1 MRRKVVGGI
10 WIPFHKAMFGVKR
23 DGPRVLLII
32 ATRLVR
38 WRLLLSPPFGG
49 PDNMALDEALMRRA
63 RRTGETVLRVYGWST
78 PTLSLGRNQK
88 ARGHYD
94 EAGLARAGIAVV
106 RRPTG
111 GRALLHD
118 HEVTYSVTAPA
129 SAPQGVSESYER
141 INLLL
146 VHALRSLGV
155 PVAPARPVQRAS
167 APSLTPCF
175 AEPAFGELVVGG
187 RKLVG
192 SAQWRDGGALLQ
204 HGSILLD
211 DDQRT
216 IPTLMRAPLPLPP
229 PAATLRGA
237 LGRLPSLEEVS
248 EALFAAV
255 REREDPEATPLEPE
269 AALSEEARVGAGRY
283 RDPAWTWRR

>member
-1 MRRKVVGGI
+1 V
-10 WIPFHKAMFGVKR
+10 H
-23 DGPRVLLII
+23 
-32 ATRLVR
+32 
-38 WRLLLSPPFGG
+38 WRLLLSSPLGG

-63 RRTGETVLRVYGWST
+63 RRTGEWVLRVYGWST

-94 EAGLARAGIAVV
+94 DRALARAGIEVV

-111 GRALLHD
+111 GRALLHH
-118 HEVTYSVTAPA
+118 HEVTYSVTGPAPA
-129 SAPQGVSESYER
+129 SAVGESYDR

-155 PVAPARPVQRAS
+155 PVAPARPTQRQG

-175 AEPAFGELVVGG
+175 AEPAERELVVAG
-187 RKLVG
+187 RKLVA
-192 SAQWRDGGALLQ
+192 SAQWREGGALLQ

-211 DDQRT
+211 DDQRD
-216 IPTLMRAPLPLPP
+216 IPALMRAPLPAPP
-229 PAATLRGA
+229 PAATLRDA
-237 LGRLPSLEEVS
+237 LGRAPSLDEVAD
-248 EALFAAV
+248 ALFAAV
-255 REREDPEATPLEPE
+255 RQREHPE
-269 AALSEEARVGAGRY
+269 AAPLVPEAGLLDDARDAAHSY

>member
-1 MRRKVVGGI
+1 
-10 WIPFHKAMFGVKR
+10 MFGVKR
-23 DGPRVLLII
+23 DAARALFII

-38 WRLLLSPPFGG
+38 WRLLLSSPLGG

-63 RRTGETVLRVYGWST
+63 RRTGEWVLRVYGWST

-94 EAGLARAGIAVV
+94 ERALARAGVEVV

-111 GRALLHD
+111 GRALLHH
-118 HEVTYSVTAPA
+118 HEVTYSVTGPAP
-129 SAPQGVSESYER
+129 VSPVGESYDR
-141 INLLL
+141 ITLLL

-155 PVAPARPVQRAS
+155 QVTPARPTQRQG

-175 AEPAFGELVVGG
+175 AEPAEGELVVAG
-187 RKLVG
+187 RKLVA

-211 DDQRT
+211 DDQRD
-216 IPTLMRAPLPLPP
+216 IPALMRAPLPAPP
-229 PAATLRGA
+229 PAATLRDA
-237 LGRLPSLEEVS
+237 LGRAPSLEEVAD
-248 EALFAAV
+248 ALFAAV
-255 REREDPEATPLEPE
+255 RQREDPEAVPLVPE
-269 AALSEEARVGAGRY
+269 AGLLDDARGAARSY

>member
-1 MRRKVVGGI
+1 
-10 WIPFHKAMFGVKR
+10 
-23 DGPRVLLII
+23 
-32 ATRLVR
+32 
-38 WRLLLSPPFGG
+38 
-49 PDNMALDEALMRRA
+49 MALDEALMRRA

-94 EAGLARAGIAVV
+94 DGALARAGIEVV

-118 HEVTYSVTAPA
+118 REVTYSVTAPA
-129 SAPQGVSESYER
+129 PVSPVGESYDR

-155 PVAPARPVQRAS
+155 RVAPARPTQRES

-175 AEPAFGELVVGG
+175 AEPAARELVVAG
-187 RKLVG
+187 RKLVA

-204 HGSILLD
+204 HGSILLH
-211 DDQRT
+211 DDQRA
-216 IPTLMRAPLPLPP
+216 IPALMRAPLPAPP
-229 PAATLRGA
+229 PAATLRDL
-237 LGRLPSLEEVS
+237 LGRAPSLEEVA
-248 EALFAAV
+248 EALFAGV
-255 REREDPEATPLEPE
+255 REREDPDAVPLIPEP
-269 AALSEEARVGAGRY
+269 ALLEEARQDARNY